1 MMIASEIYPI
11 VVRGKAIS
19 ISATVNWL
27 FNFGVSMSFLPLL
40 HVLGASFTFLVY
52 EVVTVGCLL
61 FVFFVVPETKKK
73 TLEELERL
81 LIND

>member
-1 MMIASEIYPI
+1 MMIASEINPI

-40 HVLGASFTFLVY
+40 HVLGASFTFMMYDLVTI
-52 EVVTVGCLL
+52 VCFL

-73 TLEELERL
+73 SLEELERL
-81 LIND
+81 LINE